1 MGPQAHLSRA
11 VTAGRTGVAVAVA
24 ATLGLAVPAHAGT
37 EHLEALMVQTLP
49 TPLPAP
55 AFRLSDV
62 DGTVRTIEGFRGSV
76 VLLNFWATWCVP
88 CRDELPAMERLHRD
102 YRGRGLS
109 VVGVNFKESPR
120 DVQNFLKV
128 NGVTFVSLLDRD
140 GAVSMKYRVRGLPVT
155 FLLDR
160 EGRMLW
166 KAIGAREWEGPH
178 GRAHLE
184 EVLEGRFP

>member
-11 VTAGRTGVAVAVA
+11 VTARRAGVAVAVA
-24 ATLGLAVPAHAGT
+24 ATLGLAAPAHAGSD
-37 EHLEALMVQTLP
+37 HLEALMVQALP

-62 DGTVRTIEGFRGSV
+62 DGAVRTIEGLRGSV

-109 VVGVNFKESPR
+109 VVGVNFKESAR
-120 DVQNFLKV
+120 EVQNFMKA
-128 NGVTFVSLLDRD
+128 NSVTFASLLDHD
-140 GAVSMKYRVRGLPVT
+140 GAVSTKYRVRGLPVT

-160 EGRMLW
+160 EGRVLW
-166 KAIGAREWEGPH
+166 KAIGTREWDGPH
-178 GRAHLE
+178 GRGHLE
-184 EVLEGRFP
+184 EVLGGRFP